1 MKQDLL
7 ANNKHRGVLLVQ
19 LYSERHRNANVSK
32 EVVDQ
37 KVTSVVHTHLFVVD
51 SSVHFT
57 APSHIGH

>member
-1 MKQDLL
+1 ME
-7 ANNKHRGVLLVQ
+7 RVLLVQ

-37 KVTSVVHTHLFVVD
+37 KVASVVHTHLFVVD

-57 APSHIGH
+57 APSHIDH